1 MRVVSSTEPE
11 VSARVGDDSEDRD
24 SEWHEVITTVD
35 IDPEDIT
42 AAYMHTTTVFGVE
55 SASAARIR
63 YLNLGL
69 LAARSGQSRQ
79 VRIDGYDTAASL
91 FTVCRHCWW
100 VFGVRGDSRDDDDP
114 NHHRSWCKVR
124 SGARKPQ
131 WDQLVLAHE
140 LVTEAVRILL
150 PVAEFEAD
158 EQVLSFKAALL
169 LGLRDSFGGDP
180 THLKVLTTEF
190 PAPGDEVETRN
201 QFVVLHD
208 TVPGGTGYLPAP
220 GGSRPAAE
228 HSHPSRG
235 AHHDL

>member
-24 SEWHEVITTVD
+24 SEWHEVIITVD

-69 LAARSGQSRQ
+69 LAARSGQSRR

-91 FTVCRHCWW
+91 FTVCRHCGG
-100 VFGVRGDSRDDDDP
+100 VFGVRGDSRDYDDP

-131 WDQLVLAHE
+131 WDHLVLAHE

-169 LGLRDSFGGDP
+169 LRLRDSFGGDP
-180 THLKVLTTEF
+180 THLKVLTTGF

-208 TVPGGTGYLPAP
+208 TVPGGTGYLPRLADP
-220 GGSRPAAE
+220 RSEE
-228 HSHPSRG
+228 HTS
-235 AHHDL
+235 